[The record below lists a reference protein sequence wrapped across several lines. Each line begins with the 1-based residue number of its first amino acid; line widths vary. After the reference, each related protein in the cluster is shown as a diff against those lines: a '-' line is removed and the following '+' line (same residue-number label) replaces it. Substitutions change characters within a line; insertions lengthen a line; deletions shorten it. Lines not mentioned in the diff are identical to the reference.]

1 VRLQTPPQRDEGVCD
16 MLILKVLAGWSAIA
30 IITALLA
37 GEAVRRMGSATTG
50 QRLAVILHPARVG
63 VMRRTSSDT
72 RGNR

>member
-1 VRLQTPPQRDEGVCD
+1 

-30 IITALLA
+30 IITALLT
-37 GEAVRRMGSATTG
+37 GEAVRRMGSATTER
-50 QRLAVILHPARVG
+50 QLAVIMRPARVG